1 MLLEHLDLY
10 VGRQGAVRLWV
21 GKQEWTVPHRTTDD
35 ADACTGAI
43 LGRSVYLTAGRHFSR
58 AVHVR

>member
-1 MLLEHLDLY
+1 MSAA
-10 VGRQGAVRLWV
+10 RGAVRLWV

-35 ADACTGAI
+35 ADACDACTGAI
-43 LGRSVYLTAGRHFSR
+43 LGRSVYLTAGRHFSQ